1 MMDIPRRG
9 RLLTLIHINASGL
22 PTELCFY
29 ISHTNF
35 NIKIFII
42 TTFFYFSPKFIAK
55 NKKLAIINIGITTK
69 EIKLKYF
76 ISPFSC
82 FPKAIIPNENPIK

>member
-55 NKKLAIINIGITTK
+55 NKKLALINIGITTK

-76 ISPFSC
+76 INPFSC
-82 FPKAIIPNENPIK
+82 FPKAIIPHENPIK

>member
-35 NIKIFII
+35 NMKIFII

-55 NKKLAIINIGITTK
+55 NKKLAIINIGITAK

-76 ISPFSC
+76 INPFSC
-82 FPKAIIPNENPIK
+82 FPKAIILHENPIE